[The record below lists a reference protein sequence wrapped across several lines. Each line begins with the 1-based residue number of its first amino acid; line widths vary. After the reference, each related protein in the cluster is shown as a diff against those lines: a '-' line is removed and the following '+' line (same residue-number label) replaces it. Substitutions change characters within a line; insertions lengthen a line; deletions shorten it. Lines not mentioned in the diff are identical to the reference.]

1 MVIDRPPVKCRTQDR
16 KLQSRLE
23 WPYSSFEYSSSRK
36 ITQVQSLL
44 FLPSFFFLMRT
55 SPSTYLLS
63 RVQSCVCPL
72 LCCGTLEEGVGDRS
86 VAVRTDV
93 GVALL
98 LISGIPHFWDAVPLI
113 VWHWRQCSLGR
124 HVHGGKSTSVTSRKS
139 LWLHTAL
146 EYS

>member
-1 MVIDRPPVKCRTQDR
+1 MVIGNRLPACKMTEVRTGNYNWSG
-16 KLQSRLE
+16 LTVVMSTVVVVFLE
-23 WPYSSFEYSSSRK
+23 EP
-36 ITQVQSLL
+36 LL

-72 LCCGTLEEGVGDRS
+72 LCCGTLEEGVRDRS

-98 LISGIPHFWDAVPLI
+98 LIPGIPHFWDAVPLI
-113 VWHWRQCSLGR
+113 V
-124 HVHGGKSTSVTSRKS
+124 
-139 LWLHTAL
+139 
-146 EYS
+146 